1 MKNKIVVKR
10 AVSAFLIIVVI
21 VSSAFGFVWFKL
33 SKVNPYIT
41 DKQIVFVPETL
52 PHKFHYDLVWLF
64 FGNDVFEYWVIK
76 PDKDD
81 KAALLEDVQNGNWS
95 SFNEQSNDVLRSFNY
110 YGNEYTKP
118 VINQQLNSQGTYI
131 CYYDEVKE
139 EVVKQIDISILT
151 SHWIIFIYDSVENVY
166 YCIHQS
172 Y

>member
-1 MKNKIVVKR
+1 MNKKKVAI
-10 AVSAFLIIVVI
+10 SLFLVIVVI
-21 VSSAFGFVWFKL
+21 FLSVFGFVWFKL

-41 DKQIVFVPETL
+41 DKQIVYVPETI
-52 PHKFHYDLVWLF
+52 PRKFHYDLVWLF

-81 KAALLEDVQNGNWS
+81 KAALLEDIQNGNWS
-95 SFNEQSNDVLRSFNY
+95 AFNAQYNDVLCSFNY

-118 VINQQLNSQGTYI
+118 VISEPLSNKGTYI
-131 CYYDEVKE
+131 CYYDEVE
-139 EVVKQIDISILT
+139 ETVVKQIDSLNLT
-151 SHWIIFIYDSVENVY
+151 SHWIVFIYDSVENIY